1 MHHPDP
7 PGPTP
12 AAHQAAAGQ
21 RRSRPRRPRPGPP
34 GFTIEVQLLGG
45 EAGRRLDQEQTEA
58 IAALLAWLAAHP
70 PTAAAGSTATEAIGT
85 PRPAENSDADRD
97 AASRAQQ
104 CQRAPARRRGRLV
117 AEQLE
122 RGTAA
127 GDQVPCGVPGRL
139 VGGL

>member
-21 RRSRPRRPRPGPP
+21 PRSRPRRRRPGPP

-58 IAALLAWLAAHP
+58 VAPVLAWLAGRP
-70 PTAAAGSTATEAIGT
+70 STPTAAAGSEATAIGT
-85 PRPAENSDADRD
+85 PVGQETATPTGMRPARPSPAESADA
-97 AASRAQQ
+97 S
-104 CQRAPARRRGRLV
+104 
-117 AEQLE
+117 
-122 RGTAA
+122 
-127 GDQVPCGVPGRL
+127 
-139 VGGL
+139 